1 MTGTV
6 ISNRLG
12 TGGSAF
18 GPGWFPLFTF
28 ALLLYCA
35 LLLVGCNSQT
45 TNVAK
50 VDQVQS
56 IPAEAKKADLL
67 KSLDRKYE
75 NPDAHFELGQL
86 YQAEGL
92 WSKAEWHY
100 NIAINFDPAH
110 RPAQAAMVRLFL
122 DSGDTARAKNYADTY
137 MNQVAGSATQSLL
150 LALAFQKQQLD
161 QHALACYQQ
170 ALNLEPNS
178 AKINKQLGYYYLSK
192 NDKVQAKQYL
202 VRSFQLDPRQPE
214 VAGELGRLGVEVRI
228 PQKTEKDTKK
238 PDKMD
243 KQSGEESE
251 RKSIILMKHGLI
263 QVEQLAK
270 ESEEK

>member
-1 MTGTV
+1 MTGKV
-6 ISNRLG
+6 ISKRSG

-35 LLLVGCNSQT
+35 LLLVGCSSQT

-67 KSLDRKYE
+67 KSLNRKYE

-86 YQAEGL
+86 YHAEGL

-122 DSGDTARAKNYADTY
+122 DSGDTARAKTYADDY
-137 MNQVAGSATQSLL
+137 MNQVDGSATQSLL

-161 QHALACYQQ
+161 EYALACYQQ

-178 AKINKQLGYYYLSK
+178 ASINKQLGYYYLSK
-192 NDKVQAKQYL
+192 NDKVRAKEYL

-228 PQKTEKDTKK
+228 PQRTENNTG
-238 PDKMD
+238 KMD
-243 KQSGEESE
+243 EQSDEESE

-263 QVEQLAK
+263 QVEQSAK
-270 ESEEK
+270 KVRKNE